1 MVAET
6 GLEPVSTAYEAI
18 KETAPPLR
26 NIAPLLNHDVELRG
40 KVFRFIIYWLW
51 RSGSN

>member
-6 GLEPVSTAYEAI
+6 GLEPVSTAYEAV

-26 NIAPLLNHDVELRG
+26 NIVAVVKPCLEAARRA
-40 KVFRFIIYWLW
+40 FFA
-51 RSGSN
+51 